1 MKVCWTKGV
10 VIGDY
15 SYRFM
20 DMFPDVEHVRD
31 MQRELD
37 QIIQAGV
44 INITKLLRNSE
55 TSVSSGV
62 AEDGEDEFE
71 IRQRVQ
77 QQSTAEDLLDSD
89 DEDGKYTSERR
100 KPAKSNLRIKSD
112 DSPQFVLKSG
122 QRLTEQLVK
131 QGLLTKSMLKQI
143 QQELSENVSE
153 DSETDSKSLSPTKRQ
168 K

>member
-1 MKVCWTKGV
+1 
-10 VIGDY
+10 
-15 SYRFM
+15 M
-20 DMFPDVEHVRD
+20 DMFPDVGHVRD

-44 INITKLLRNSE
+44 INITKLVRNSE

-71 IRQRVQ
+71 IQQRVQ
-77 QQSTAEDLLDSD
+77 QQSTSEDLLESD
-89 DEDGKYTSERR
+89 DENSKYSSKRT
-100 KPAKSNLRIKSD
+100 KHIKSNLRTKPDVSGH
-112 DSPQFVLKSG
+112 QFVLKSG
-122 QRLTEQLVK
+122 QRLTDQLVK

-143 QQELSENVSE
+143 QQELSESVPKDD
-153 DSETDSKSLSPTKRQ
+153 DSEQ